1 MLKSAKNFH
10 VFKIRCLRSLTIHPT
25 KKSGQFVNGS
35 LLFDCQY
42 LDYFFIKCNN
52 QGQFPNPQEKL
63 FLKLSLVV
71 RFDKEFTDILTVKEK
86 AFLYELTPFFV
97 VCRFRL
103 NIHKITL

>member
-1 MLKSAKNFH
+1 MPLNVKKCKKFSCFQDK
-10 VFKIRCLRSLTIHPT
+10 VFEE
-25 KKSGQFVNGS
+25 
-35 LLFDCQY
+35 FDNTP
-42 LDYFFIKCNN
+42 DEKNN

-71 RFDKEFTDILTVKEK
+71 GFDKEFTDILTVKER
-86 AFLYELTPFFV
+86 AFLCELTPFFV